1 MPAPAAHIIYLNS
14 NLGQVFYQMENLLK
28 LLYIDMILSIT
39 KLRFR
44 ALHRITLPQGSPL
57 WQAQQSWNGCLAT
70 QLVNEINQTYR
81 RFN

>member
-14 NLGQVFYQMENLLK
+14 NLGQVFYQLENLLK
-28 LLYIDMILSIT
+28 LLYIDMILSLK
-39 KLRFR
+39 KLHFR
-44 ALHRITLPQGSPL
+44 ALHRISIPQGTL
-57 WQAQQSWNGCLAT
+57 AWQAQQRWNGCLAT